1 MRLTAEY
8 LQHPGGCSE
17 ISHGLPKTASELLFL
32 AAADEPADDVHNPLR
47 KRRPEADDISEA
59 GGNNITPV
67 MATADQLSSGAT
79 SSAQV

>member
-59 GGNNITPV
+59 GGNNTPV
-67 MATADQLSSGAT
+67 MATADQLSGGAT